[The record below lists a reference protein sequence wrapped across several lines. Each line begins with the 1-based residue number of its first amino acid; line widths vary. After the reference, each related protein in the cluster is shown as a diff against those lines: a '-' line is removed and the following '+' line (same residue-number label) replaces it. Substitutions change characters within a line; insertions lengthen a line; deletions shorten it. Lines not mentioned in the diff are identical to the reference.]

1 MTDDADR
8 LAKFEAVYDDF
19 AASLTAVPAELD
31 RLKSEG
37 REKTVRFRDLMGQK
51 LFNTMVKDLFERHG
65 ITF

>member
-1 MTDDADR
+1 MTDEDR
-8 LAKFEAVYDDF
+8 LAKFEAVYDEL
-19 AASLTAVPAELD
+19 AASLKSVPAELD
-31 RLKSEG
+31 RLKADG